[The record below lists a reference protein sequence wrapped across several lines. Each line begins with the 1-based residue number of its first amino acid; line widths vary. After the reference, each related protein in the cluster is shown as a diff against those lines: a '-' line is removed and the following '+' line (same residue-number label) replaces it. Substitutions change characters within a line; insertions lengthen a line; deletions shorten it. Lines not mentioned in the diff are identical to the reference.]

1 VGSPEGLRYV
11 LDPIVR
17 IALATQHADAHF
29 APLALLY
36 LKAALIDQLQVRDDD
51 AAILEFPDSAS
62 PDTIATRILAHEP
75 DIVGLSCYVWNIG
88 AFRAVCRI
96 VKARRPGTLIVLGG
110 PEVGPVAAAVLE
122 ANPAA
127 DVVVRSEGERPFA
140 AIVSQR
146 RRGGDLAEVGGITYR
161 DGTAIRETADAPI
174 VSDLNELAS
183 PHLTLDTDLTG
194 RSVCIET
201 QRGCVFRCN
210 FCFYNKDLSIRNR
223 RFDLDRV
230 EAEIDHWLQQDIRE
244 LYLMDPIFNLNA
256 ARARDIC
263 RFIAA
268 RNRRRVGIHAEV
280 WAEFID
286 DEMARLMRD
295 AGFTFLEVGLQST
308 DDAALATVER
318 RLRLQRFLD
327 GIAALKRYGLWWE
340 LQLIVGLPGDT
351 RASFRRSLN
360 FAASLDA
367 SELAVYP
374 LMVLPGTELWRKA
387 ADLRLAFDPE
397 PPYHVRSHYSM
408 SEADIAYGFRVVG
421 ALQEVGDS
429 RALRLLARER
439 GLTYADV
446 VDAWIAWDDAHP
458 GDETTGYRLKQF
470 LLEFLT
476 AREIPP
482 AFYTGFASW
491 ERAG

>member
-1 VGSPEGLRYV
+1 MQ
-11 LDPIVR
+11 
-17 IALATQHADAHF
+17 IALVARHADPYF

-36 LKAALIDQLQVRDDD
+36 LRAALIDQLQVRPADV
-51 AAILEFPDSAS
+51 AILEFPDSSS
-62 PDTIATRILAHEP
+62 PDTIAARIVEQEP
-75 DIVGLSCYVWNIG
+75 DVVGLSCYVWNID
-88 AFRAVCRI
+88 AFRAVCRL
-96 VKARRPGTLIVLGG
+96 VKARRPDTLMVLGG
-110 PEVGPVAAAVLE
+110 PEVGPVAAAVLQ

-146 RRGGDLAEVGGITYR
+146 RDGGELAAVAGITYR
-161 DGTAIRETADAPI
+161 EGTAIRATADAPI
-174 VSDLNELAS
+174 VTNLNQLAS

-256 ARARDIC
+256 ARAREIC

-268 RNRRRVGIHAEV
+268 RNQRRIGIHAEV

-286 DEMARLMRD
+286 DEMARLMRE

-327 GIAALKRYGLWWE
+327 GIATLKRYGLWWE
-340 LQLIVGLPGDT
+340 LQLIVGLPGET

-367 SELAVYP
+367 PMLAVYP

-387 ADLRLAFDPE
+387 SNLRLVFDPE

-408 SEADIAYGFRVVG
+408 SAADIAYGFRVVR
-421 ALQEVGDS
+421 ALHDVGDS
-429 RALRLLARER
+429 RTLRLLARER

-458 GDETTGYRLKQF
+458 GDEATGYRLKQF
-470 LLEFLT
+470 LAEFLT
-476 AREIPP
+476 ARKIPP
-482 AFYTGFASW
+482 AFYTAFASW
-491 ERAG
+491 ECAG

>member
-1 VGSPEGLRYV
+1 M
-11 LDPIVR
+11 R
-17 IALATQHADAHF
+17 ICLVARHADTHF

-36 LKAALIDQLQVRDDD
+36 LKAALIDQLQIRDDD
-51 AAILEFPDSAS
+51 VAILEFADSTPAC
-62 PDTIATRILAHEP
+62 DIAEAILLHEP
-75 DIVGLSCYVWNIG
+75 EIVGLSCYVWNIN
-88 AFRAVCRI
+88 AFRAICRL
-96 VKARRPGTLIVLGG
+96 VKARRPETLIVLGG
-110 PEVGPVAAAVLE
+110 PEVGPVADAVLE

-127 DVVVRSEGERPFA
+127 DVIVRSEGERPFA
-140 AIVSQR
+140 AVVSR
-146 RRGGDLAEVGGITYR
+146 WARSRDLTGVAGLTYR
-161 DGTAIRETADAPI
+161 DGATIRANGDAPI
-174 VSDLNELAS
+174 VTDLNQLAS

-244 LYLMDPIFNLNA
+244 LYLMDPIFNLHA
-256 ARARDIC
+256 ARALEIC

-268 RNRRRVGIHAEV
+268 RNQRRVGIHAEV

-286 DEMARLMRD
+286 DEMARSMRD

-327 GIAALKRYGLWWE
+327 GIAALKRYRLAWE
-340 LQLIVGLPGDT
+340 LQLIVGLPGET
-351 RASFRRSLN
+351 RAAFRRSLN

-367 SELAVYP
+367 PVLAVYP

-387 ADLRLAFDPE
+387 ADLRLVFDPE

-408 SEADIAYGFRVVG
+408 TEADIAYGFRVVR
-421 ALQEVGDS
+421 ALQDVGDS

-439 GLTYADV
+439 GLTYADI
-446 VDAWIAWDDAHP
+446 VDAWIAWDDSHP

-470 LLEFLT
+470 LAEFLEE
-476 AREIPP
+476 RRIPP

-491 ERAG
+491 ECAG

>member
-1 VGSPEGLRYV
+1 RPLGLPTAEWAALKGCATY

-36 LKAALIDQLQVRDDD
+36 LKAALIDQLQVRDGD
-51 AAILEFPDSAS
+51 AAILALPDSAS
-62 PDTIATRILAHEP
+62 PDTIATRTLAHET
-75 DIVGLSCYVWNIG
+75 DIVGRSCYVWNIG

-268 RNRRRVGIHAEV
+268 HNHRHIPISAEI
-280 WAEFID
+280 WAEFVD
-286 DEMARLMRD
+286 DEMAALMKA
-295 AGFTFLEVGLQST
+295 AGFHFLEIGLQTTETST
-308 DDAALATVER
+308 LETVDR
-318 RLRLQRFLD
+318 RLRAQPFRD
-327 GIAALKRYGLWWE
+327 G
-340 LQLIVGLPGDT
+340 
-351 RASFRRSLN
+351 
-360 FAASLDA
+360 
-367 SELAVYP
+367 
-374 LMVLPGTELWRKA
+374 
-387 ADLRLAFDPE
+387 
-397 PPYHVRSHYSM
+397 
-408 SEADIAYGFRVVG
+408 
-421 ALQEVGDS
+421 
-429 RALRLLARER
+429 
-439 GLTYADV
+439 
-446 VDAWIAWDDAHP
+446 
-458 GDETTGYRLKQF
+458 
-470 LLEFLT
+470 
-476 AREIPP
+476 
-482 AFYTGFASW
+482 
-491 ERAG
+491 

>member
-1 VGSPEGLRYV
+1 
-11 LDPIVR
+11 
-17 IALATQHADAHF
+17 
-29 APLALLY
+29 
-36 LKAALIDQLQVRDDD
+36 
-51 AAILEFPDSAS
+51 
-62 PDTIATRILAHEP
+62 
-75 DIVGLSCYVWNIG
+75 LSCYVWNIN
-88 AFRAVCRI
+88 AFRAVCRL
-96 VKARRPGTLIVLGG
+96 VKARRPDTLIVLGG
-110 PEVGPVAAAVLE
+110 PEVGPVAEAVLE

-140 AIVSQR
+140 AVVSCWAR
-146 RRGGDLAEVGGITYR
+146 RCDLTGVAGITYR
-161 DGTAIRETADAPI
+161 DGATIRENGDAPI
-174 VSDLNELAS
+174 VTDLNQLAS

-223 RFDLDRV
+223 RFDRDRV
-230 EAEIDHWLQQDIRE
+230 EAEIDHWLHQDIRE

-256 ARARDIC
+256 ARAREIC

-268 RNRRRVGIHAEV
+268 RNHRRVGIHAEV

-308 DDAALATVER
+308 DEAALATVER

-327 GIAALKRYGLWWE
+327 GIAALKRYRLFWE
-340 LQLIVGLPGDT
+340 LQLIVGLPGET

-367 SELAVYP
+367 PVLAVYP

-387 ADLRLAFDPE
+387 ADLRLVFDPE

-408 SEADIAYGFRVVG
+408 NDADIAYGFRVVR
-421 ALQEVGDS
+421 ALQDVGDS

-439 GLTYADV
+439 GLTYADI

-458 GDETTGYRLKQF
+458 GGETFGYRLKQF
-470 LLEFLT
+470 LVEFLAT
-476 AREIPP
+476 REIPA
-482 AFYTGFASW
+482 AFYAGFASW
-491 ERAG
+491 EYAG

>member
-1 VGSPEGLRYV
+1 MVNPVAPWNIS
-11 LDPIVR
+11 I
-17 IALATQHADAHF
+17 
-29 APLALLY
+29 PLA
-36 LKAALIDQLQVRDDD
+36 D
-51 AAILEFPDSAS
+51 
-62 PDTIATRILAHEP
+62 
-75 DIVGLSCYVWNIG
+75 
-88 AFRAVCRI
+88 
-96 VKARRPGTLIVLGG
+96 
-110 PEVGPVAAAVLE
+110 
-122 ANPAA
+122 
-127 DVVVRSEGERPFA
+127 RSH
-140 AIVSQR
+140 
-146 RRGGDLAEVGGITYR
+146 DLAGIAGITYR
-161 DGTAIRETADAPI
+161 DGARIRENDDAPI
-174 VSDLNELAS
+174 VTNLNELAS
-183 PHLTLDTDLTG
+183 PHLTLDTDLSG

-268 RNRRRVGIHAEV
+268 RNRRRVGVHAEV

-308 DDAALATVER
+308 DEAALATVER

-327 GIAALKRYGLWWE
+327 GIAALKRYGLFWA
-340 LQLIVGLPGDT
+340 LQLIVGLPGET

-367 SELAVYP
+367 PVLAVYP

-387 ADLRLAFDPE
+387 ADLRLVFDPE

-408 SEADIAYGFRVVG
+408 SEADVAYGFRVVR
-421 ALQEVGDS
+421 ALQDVGDS

-439 GLTYADV
+439 SLTYADI
-446 VDAWIAWDDAHP
+446 VDAWIAWDDANP

-470 LLEFLT
+470 LAEFLDE
-476 AREIPP
+476 RHIPP

-491 ERAG
+491 ECAG

>member
-1 VGSPEGLRYV
+1 
-11 LDPIVR
+11 VR
-17 IALATQHADAHF
+17 ICLATQHADADF

-36 LKAALIDQLQVRDDD
+36 LKASLISQLQVRGEDV
-51 AAILEFPDSAS
+51 AVLEFPDSTS
-62 PDTIATRILAHEP
+62 PGDIAERILALEP
-75 DIVGLSCYVWNIG
+75 DILGLSCYVWNITTLT
-88 AFRAVCRI
+88 AVCRL
-96 VKARRPGTLIVLGG
+96 VKMRRPETRIVLGG
-110 PEVGPVAAAVLE
+110 PEVGPVAASVLD
-122 ANPAA
+122 ANRAA

-140 AIVSQR
+140 AIVSGWIG
-146 RRGGDLAEVGGITYR
+146 GGDLADVPGITYR
-161 DGTAIRETADAPI
+161 DADGIRATCDAPI
-174 VSDLNELAS
+174 VQDLNELAS
-183 PHLTLDTDLTG
+183 PHLTLDSDLTG

-230 EAEIDHWLQQDIRE
+230 KQEIAHWLRQDIRE

-256 ARARDIC
+256 ARAKEIC

-268 RNRRRVGIHAEV
+268 RNHRGAGVHAEV

-286 DEMARLMRD
+286 DEMACLMRD

-308 DDAALATVER
+308 ADAALATVER

-327 GIAALKRYGLWWE
+327 GVAALKRHGLWWE
-340 LQLIVGLPGDT
+340 LQLIVGLPGET

-367 SELAVYP
+367 SVLAVYP

-387 ADLRLAFDPE
+387 GDLRLVFDPD

-408 SEADIAYGFRVVG
+408 SEDDIAYGFRVVR
-421 ALQEVGDS
+421 ALQDIGDV
-429 RALRLLARER
+429 RALRRLARER
-439 GLTYADV
+439 GLAYADLL
-446 VDAWIAWDDAHP
+446 DAWIAWDDAHP
-458 GDETTGYRLKQF
+458 GIETIGYRAKHF
-470 LLEFLT
+470 LIELCD
-476 AREIPP
+476 RERIP
-482 AFYTGFASW
+482 AEVSRSLASC
-491 ERAG
+491 EAG

>member
-1 VGSPEGLRYV
+1 
-11 LDPIVR
+11 VR
-17 IALATQHADAHF
+17 ISLVTRHADAHF

-36 LKAALIDQLQVRDDD
+36 LKAALIDRLEVRDDEV
-51 AAILEFPDSAS
+51 AVLEFPGSVS
-62 PDTIATRILAHEP
+62 PADIAEQILEHEP
-75 DIVGLSCYVWNIG
+75 DIVGLSCYVWNIK
-88 AFRAVCRI
+88 AFGAVCRL

-110 PEVGPVAAAVLE
+110 PEVGPLAAAVLE
-122 ANPAA
+122 ANAA
-127 DVVVRSEGERPFA
+127 VDVVVRSEGERPFA
-140 AIVSQR
+140 AIVSR
-146 RRGGDLAEVGGITYR
+146 RGCGGDLSDVAGITYR
-161 DGTAIRETADAPI
+161 DGVTIRENGDAPI
-174 VSDLNELAS
+174 VTNLNELAS

-194 RSVCIET
+194 RSVCLET

-256 ARARDIC
+256 ARAKDIC

-268 RNRRRVGIHAEV
+268 RNQRRVGIHAEV

-286 DEMARLMRD
+286 DEMAGLMRD

-327 GIAALKRYGLWWE
+327 GVAALKRYGLWWE
-340 LQLIVGLPGDT
+340 LQLIVGLPGET

-367 SELAVYP
+367 PVLAVYP

-387 ADLRLAFDPE
+387 AHLRLVFDPE
-397 PPYHVRSHYSM
+397 PPYHVRSHSSM
-408 SEADIAYGFRVVG
+408 SEADIAYGFRVVR

-446 VDAWIAWDDAHP
+446 LDAWTAWDDGHP

-470 LLEFLT
+470 LVEFLN
-476 AREIPP
+476 ARRIPP

-491 ERAG
+491 EIAG